1 MQDHH
6 PTKELNGEI
15 IWKKVC
21 LQKKKQWES
30 NWNLRTAIPTRH
42 VVSQLDLDD
51 WILELFECEIW
62 FSRVIIIFLLFY
74 YRIA

>member
-6 PTKELNGEI
+6 PTKELNDGI
-15 IWKKVC
+15 IGKKAC

-30 NWNLRTAIPTRH
+30 NWNLRTAIPTKH

-51 WILELFECEIW
+51 LIFELFECEI
-62 FSRVIIIFLLFY
+62 
-74 YRIA
+74 